1 MGLPSLIK
9 LAPYVLALALII
21 GAFFYI
27 KGIGK
32 KECENKILIREV
44 QSNVQRQKINHQ
56 VKGYDHDTIVAKLSD
71 GGWLRND

>member
-9 LAPYVLALALII
+9 LAPYLLLAIVIA

-44 QSNVQRQKINHQ
+44 QSNVQKQKINHQ
-56 VKGYDHDTIVAKLSD
+56 VKGYDYDTIVAKLSD